1 MISSAVAAEAAG
13 AAHGSESLLASPEF
27 WVAVGFLIV
36 VGFAIRPVGR
46 AIVKALDD
54 RSTQIRDRI
63 DESIRLREEAQEM
76 LALYERK
83 QRDALKEAEEIIT
96 RARVDAQAL
105 SEKAAKDLDQALE
118 RRKRQAMERIAMAEA
133 QALQE
138 VRDMA
143 VDVAVKAAERIITE
157 SITPDQARE
166 MIDETIAEAGK
177 KLH

>member
-13 AAHGSESLLASPEF
+13 AAHGSESLFASPEF

-36 VGFAIRPVGR
+36 VGFAVRPVGR
-46 AIVKALDD
+46 AIIKALDD
-54 RSTQIRDRI
+54 RSAQIRDRI

-105 SEKAAKDLDQALE
+105 SEKAAKDLEQSLE

-143 VDVAVKAAERIITE
+143 VDVAIKAAEKIIVE

-177 KLH
+177 RLH